1 MDPSQK
7 FARRF
12 FQDPGR
18 KLEKSTAGK
27 LVKET
32 GVGGLNVYILKVF

>member
-1 MDPSQK
+1 MIGQMNTTNKLIDPSQK
-7 FARRF
+7 FAVVF

-27 LVKET
+27 LIKET
-32 GVGGLNVYILKVF
+32 G